1 MVTISG
7 SDLVPILE
15 STEVLWTVWSP
26 VDTFASGRKNV
37 FGEQG
42 WTNRFRSSTFVQ
54 ICPFLFHFCST
65 FVPLLSDFVRNVC
78 TNRHCAGGQAASCV
92 TWGMRILSESMMPL
106 MLENGKDCRKGVRE
120 CAAGAGGRP
129 ARYIET
135 DTGKEEGERL

>member
-1 MVTISG
+1 MDEQIPEFHFCPNLSVFVPLL
-7 SDLVPILE
+7 SDFVPL
-15 STEVLWTVWSP
+15 L
-26 VDTFASGRKNV
+26 FH
-37 FGEQG
+37 F
-42 WTNRFRSSTFVQ
+42 
-54 ICPFLFHFCST
+54 CPFLFHFC
-65 FVPLLSDFVRNVC
+65 PIVRNVC

-135 DTGKEEGERL
+135 DTRKEEGERM